1 LNRAAHA
8 AARTNLAKAK
18 VVTRTGDG
26 SGGCAPPAA
35 PSGEAEGE
43 AFEDPTGPR
52 APGIRRGSFLFSTQE
67 RKRDMTIGYP
77 SLRIDEANSLH
88 HLWCNNG
95 TWWVHYTLHFDHR
108 KRRIRRSLG
117 TSDLAIAVRRRDA
130 LLARLAAEGEPVP
143 ERTPRPAG
151 PLVLQPA
158 GTIAASTSASGTVA
172 KVVA

>member
-1 LNRAAHA
+1 
-8 AARTNLAKAK
+8 
-18 VVTRTGDG
+18 
-26 SGGCAPPAA
+26 
-35 PSGEAEGE
+35 
-43 AFEDPTGPR
+43 
-52 APGIRRGSFLFSTQE
+52 
-67 RKRDMTIGYP
+67 MTIGFP
-77 SLRIDEANSLH
+77 SIRVDDANPLH

-130 LLARLAAEGEPVP
+130 LLTRLAAEGEPVP
-143 ERTPRPAG
+143 ERTPWPAG
-151 PLVLQPA
+151 SLVLQPA